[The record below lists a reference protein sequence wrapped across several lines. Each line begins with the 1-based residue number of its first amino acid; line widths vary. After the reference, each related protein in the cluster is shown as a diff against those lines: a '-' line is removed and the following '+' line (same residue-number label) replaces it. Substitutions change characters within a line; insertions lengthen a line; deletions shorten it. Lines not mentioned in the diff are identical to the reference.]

1 MGKYKLWAMLA
12 AVVVVAVGGAY
23 LYWDT
28 QVRWRPQTITKHQVE
43 IAQILERSGWISNK
57 GTRGKLYMISFRSCS
72 DCINFKTE
80 EFPKLKKAGVDIREI
95 VVARRDVN
103 GLSNSTAAER
113 ATVAELWINRD
124 SALMD
129 RWMAVNP
136 AAWAAPGVPPAD
148 GDIARTAVVEASRTM
163 VDDLTP
169 LLKDNG
175 ISFAYPTLIWWTV
188 DGEMHGCACEKPQ
201 MYKFVRKELGV

>member
-1 MGKYKLWAMLA
+1 MGKFKLWAGLVA
-12 AVVVVAVGGAY
+12 ALIVGIGGAY

-28 QVRWRPQTITKHQVE
+28 QVRYRPQVITKHQAE

-57 GTRGKLYMISFRSCS
+57 GTRGKLYMISFRSCP
-72 DCINFKTE
+72 DCIRFKTE
-80 EFPKLKKAGVDIREI
+80 EFPKLRKAGVDIREV

-103 GLSNSTAAER
+103 GLANSTPAER
-113 ATVAELWINRD
+113 ATVAELWINRQP
-124 SALMD
+124 ALME

-148 GDIARTAVVEASRTM
+148 GDIARTAVVEASRKM
-163 VDDLTP
+163 VDDLKP

-175 ISFAYPTLIWWTV
+175 VDFAYPTLVWWTV
-188 DGEMHGCACEKPQ
+188 DGEMHACACESART
-201 MYKFVRKELGV
+201 YKYVRKELGA